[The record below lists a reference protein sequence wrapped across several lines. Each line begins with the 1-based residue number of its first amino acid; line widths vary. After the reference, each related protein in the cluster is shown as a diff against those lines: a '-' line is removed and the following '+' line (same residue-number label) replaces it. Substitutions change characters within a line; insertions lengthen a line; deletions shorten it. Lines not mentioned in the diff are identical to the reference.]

1 MAHFFAT
8 RRGRAFRD
16 SILIRDLFTCQMC
29 GVLVTKGRSGERS
42 AVVDHLRP
50 VALRPDLER
59 DEDNCR
65 CTCRACHAICD
76 SIEKR
81 AGADEDRI
89 VREKLAYRPVG
100 LDGYPLTQAKS
111 GV

>member
-29 GVLVTKGRSGERS
+29 GVLVTKGRSGDRS

-50 VALRPDLER
+50 VSLRPDLER
-59 DEDNCR
+59 DPDNCR
-65 CTCRACHAICD
+65 CVCRGCHAACD
-76 SIEKR
+76 SIEKQHHPD
-81 AGADEDRI
+81 ADLIAEA
-89 VREKLAYRPVG
+89 KLRVG
-100 LDGYPLTQAKS
+100 QQW
-111 GV
+111 